1 MIENVAIFGIGFV
14 GLPLS
19 LTYTKKGV
27 KVIGV
32 DVSKNL
38 INSLKNGIT
47 NSCELFDEETADEV
61 LKNALKKDLFV
72 PTLDA
77 AYALKK
83 CSNIIVTV
91 GVPIKSDL
99 TLDFTFLDNVAA
111 TIGKYMGKGST
122 IVLRSTVPP
131 QTTRFRFKP
140 IIEEESHMLAGKDFY
155 LAYSSE
161 RMAEGKA
168 YEELTSSVTPVAGIN
183 EESVN
188 KATEVINAICS
199 SVLPVQS
206 IETVEIA
213 KVLENVSR
221 DVNIALVNEL
231 ALYTNELNVDIFK
244 VIEVANTHKRVK
256 LLSPGPG
263 VGGYCIPNA
272 FFYLDKVEPPV
283 YELKLCKTAR
293 FLNDN
298 MPNEVIRIAEETLTK
313 IGKDP
318 CYANY
323 ALFGL
328 AMKDYSNDLRSSP
341 ALKVLELMRAKNYS
355 CNYFDPFVVDSV
367 YGMSETF
374 EEFLE
379 GADCLMILCRQNF
392 PKINDLNKIKKLM
405 NSKPIIIDTRNI
417 FDSNLAEKKG
427 FIIKKI

>member
-1 MIENVAIFGIGFV
+1 MIEDVTIFGLGFV

-27 KVIGV
+27 RVIGV

-38 INSLKNGIT
+38 IDSLKNGVT
-47 NSCELFDEETADEV
+47 NSCELFDGKSADET
-61 LKNALKKDLFV
+61 LKDALKKDLFI

-77 AYALKK
+77 VTALKN

-99 TLDFTFLDNVAA
+99 SLDYTFLDNVAA
-111 TIGKYMGKGST
+111 TIGKYMKKGST
-122 IVLRSTVPP
+122 IILRSTVPP

-140 IIEEESHMLAGKDFY
+140 IIEEESHLSAGKAFY

-183 EESVN
+183 EESLN
-188 KATEVINAICS
+188 KAIEIISAICP
-199 SVLPVQS
+199 SVLPVPS
-206 IETVEIA
+206 IETVEIS
-213 KVLENVSR
+213 KVLENISR

-231 ALYTNELNVDIFK
+231 ALYTNELNADIFK

-283 YELKLCKTAR
+283 CELKLCKTAR
-293 FLNDN
+293 IINDN
-298 MPNEVIRIAEETLTK
+298 MPNEVIRIAEEALTK

-355 CNYFDPFVVDSV
+355 CNYFDPFVKDLV
-367 YGMSETF
+367 YGISETF

-379 GADCLMILCRQNF
+379 GADCLMILCKQNF
-392 PKINDLNKIKKLM
+392 PKISDLNKIKKLM
-405 NSKPIIIDTRNI
+405 NTKPIIIDTRDI
-417 FDSNLAEKKG
+417 FDTNLAEKKG

>member
-1 MIENVAIFGIGFV
+1 MIEDVTIFGLGFV

-27 KVIGV
+27 RVIGV

-38 INSLKNGIT
+38 IDSLKNGVT
-47 NSCELFDEETADEV
+47 NSCELFDGKSADET
-61 LKNALKKDLFV
+61 LKDALKKDLFI

-77 AYALKK
+77 VAALKN

-99 TLDFTFLDNVAA
+99 SLDYTFLDNVAA
-111 TIGKYMGKGST
+111 TIGKYMKKGST
-122 IVLRSTVPP
+122 IILRSTVPP

-140 IIEEESHMLAGKDFY
+140 IIEEESHLSAGKAFY

-183 EESVN
+183 EESLN
-188 KATEVINAICS
+188 KAIEIISAICP
-199 SVLPVQS
+199 SVLPVPS
-206 IETVEIA
+206 IETVEIS
-213 KVLENVSR
+213 KVLENISR

-231 ALYTNELNVDIFK
+231 ALYTNELNADIFK

-283 YELKLCKTAR
+283 CELKLCKTAR
-293 FLNDN
+293 IINDN
-298 MPNEVIRIAEETLTK
+298 MPNEVIRIAEEALTK

-355 CNYFDPFVVDSV
+355 CNYFDPFVKDLV
-367 YGMSETF
+367 YGISETF

-379 GADCLMILCRQNF
+379 GADCLMILCKQNF
-392 PKINDLNKIKKLM
+392 PKISDLNKIKKLM
-405 NSKPIIIDTRNI
+405 NTKPIIIDTRDI
-417 FDSNLAEKKG
+417 FDTNLAEKKG